1 MFRDNPVNDLGSSS
15 FDGDWNKFFNEK
27 LPAALNYVK
36 TQSDSYVDAINDIN
50 LPDVIRNNEANK
62 HDLNRIPNLQ
72 NLYSGNTMLGSD
84 PSSTFQLNQNEKIKN
99 LLSYGRDI
107 NSWAKDPLQLAKPF
121 DFNGTQY
128 GAFFDRY
135 YKNPKYKK
143 LGFSP
148 FRDNEAF
155 YNANT
160 TWKDDFVRMSKVW
173 FNLAGDGF
181 LGTIQNYGNFS
192 MEGDLEHSEKMDYN
206 MGIASSTR
214 GGASAFTVNLLGNS
228 AYTMGVMGEIMVE
241 EAALFGLSFIPG
253 LQGLSAGRTAM
264 NVTRGIKVGK
274 NLLGIVDKMSD
285 IKNMVKSL
293 KSIEN
298 ATAFYKNAGKLAKGT
313 LNFLNPLEYSADFF
327 RSYNKID
334 DAAKLSRGFGSFYRD
349 FRGINAALDEATLEG
364 GFVQNKVSANLLDE
378 YYKLNGKLPDPNSAD
393 ADKIYGTGLDAG
405 KFTSMINVPAILYT
419 NKIVLD
425 KMVRPSSM
433 LLTEMGNSLKSYG
446 LKKTVKDGAVLV
458 EAYGKSVLK
467 KDFWKQLPKNLGPG
481 SFRYLSA
488 NFGEGAQE
496 LYQEGVSAGV
506 EKYYSNL
513 YNNPSKGGMEKY
525 KSIAFKGAEEMLSN
539 TGLDVFLSGFLMGGP
554 VNVVQ
559 SGLFKGIQLATDNS
573 YKIEGLFGKD
583 ITEKKEQAARIK
595 AYKLNQVNQLA
606 ASLTVAYNNPDVFI
620 KALDENAIEQR
631 DLNADL
637 DTALTKHNIYGDNYK
652 AVADISADS
661 VALHLNYLM
670 EHGKLGILENQIKD
684 INKLDDIELERSTGI
699 ANPTGQ
705 QAGEIRSKISKSLN
719 SINQM
724 KKIHKEFDEK
734 FGSYDGNDALTRE
747 AFKRAKKLVVFNH
760 AKAYNIVDRLQSI
773 YSQMSSVSGLEGIT
787 ASDITLLLSEIPA
800 KFSSF
805 ASVPE
810 LQVLDD
816 RIEILKNGDAKDQ
829 ATAKLLEKQRLELDE
844 VIESLKDYKQTYQLN
859 EEGKKEGK
867 EEVSL
872 DSLKDDF
879 KTKFTQYLKTVAE
892 SNGKVL
898 DESKLDSISN
908 SVLDYSALVQ
918 DKYQTTNAINV
929 LANPQ
934 YFTELVNIH
943 EKALKNIYNNRQTYL
958 KEALSK
964 YFNNEIDNELLNE
977 LFSKAGVF
985 VDPDGMEDL
994 AQGRMPTFYLV
1005 PAEAGQANFKDINIK
1020 LEEVDPFDNPVAYKK
1035 AMDII
1040 ESYEELNDI
1049 TLTGKKVFRGKT
1061 AGAPVNRFNELQRFT
1076 EDKRTLRDFYE
1087 FLGVDFKNRADV
1099 ELPLSEVLSKLIM
1112 SEYITDDLFNLF
1124 RLLEKKYRGKSNKV
1138 KFRENQGIPITV
1150 NPDGNMIIDLR
1161 YFAFDYRS
1169 MVNMEYSVS
1178 KAIMELTTKEAYTS
1192 DSTFKED
1199 IDNLQT
1205 IVTEWFEDPKYA
1217 DVRKAN
1223 NIGSVNSYSAMT
1235 SGEAFAAASISD
1247 PGFQKVLSLIKTPA
1261 TQKQSAFKMFIELIK
1276 KVISRSFNITEDN
1289 TLLETVA
1296 DIVSTKVFDGLG
1308 VDIVTKV
1315 EVPTYD
1321 DIITNVEDME
1331 DLYPELYEK
1340 LSKLR
1345 PGKDIASYIKD
1356 NPEDEEVNDAINNYI
1371 ADQEELAGDYIT
1383 VKYTKDID
1391 AELRKLGWKQKT
1403 IDQLSPRDKRR
1414 IINNSIDFVDFPA
1427 KAKEAKT
1434 QLVEKYNFA
1443 QGVVDGFT
1451 DYQAI
1456 DEFNKKRDEEYSN
1469 QAIGFNKTLK
1479 QQEVLEALN
1488 TTFKDVKT
1496 KRYPVN
1502 AQLQPILNPTEEE
1515 LKNNLKLTF
1524 KLEPNEKGEL
1534 VPTGIGSLRSTEI
1547 YDAILS
1553 GKLDQNTFKGNEY
1566 TVRGTYLDR
1575 IFRDF
1580 MSYDTTVV
1588 SRESFITVARNI
1600 QENMLND
1607 TEDLSKDERD
1617 LFGKQEYSDDFLS
1630 KYYYILSDIR
1640 QYANDNNILIV
1651 TDLPRM
1657 WGNISGLSI
1666 TGEAD
1671 IVAIYPDG
1679 KLEIWDLKTSVNN
1692 YRTDY
1697 KEESKHAFQLSTY
1710 SEILEQNLEN
1720 KKIKVAGI
1728 RVINPI
1734 VSKDLKSINLA
1745 EDKDKTTIEKY
1756 TIGLKRKPTKSIKE
1770 DYAEVLNI
1778 AGIAPTAVTT
1788 TPVSTD
1794 AKAYIERR
1802 RQEALFGNI
1811 TPLEFETTDT
1821 KGRTRKTTV
1830 KTKVD
1835 ENGFKYSFE
1844 TTVDGKSSSTAYPK
1858 VTKQEFINS
1867 SIYKNLDQNS
1877 KEFIDELPEDAVIL
1891 LQSIAISTDK
1901 NSAAGLGNG
1910 NITIGYV
1917 SKEEGGRV
1925 DDIVLKYQPNEINAE
1940 YDALAALEG
1949 GKPTNEKQ
1957 TIDTINKGYRV
1968 SDEEQAEMDS
1978 QVITPK
1984 KGEPKDVIINE
1995 KLYRVKAIF
2004 VGEVEGYKFYAYKR
2018 KDNRSYVVFLEN
2030 NGRQI
2035 LEDGVNQKNVK
2046 SELSKHL
2053 ETNTNWKTDYGKEE
2067 TLLTELNKELSQFT
2081 GQTEIIFPEDPTTI
2095 IDPLEKALFN
2105 NKEFIEN
2112 TTIKENT
2119 SIPDQLS
2126 NIELGSTLDLQVKDQ
2141 SVQIVDNQGN
2151 EMFTLP
2157 NTPNSSFIKYLI
2169 FSGVPVKL
2177 AVVKT
2182 STSEDQVTSIEY
2194 KIINKPLPANSK
2206 AVLVKNL
2213 TDAIVDAPGKQ
2224 SSLKEFSKF
2233 LEYLNTKSY
2242 IDYKT
2247 WQSLKTLINQKDRI
2261 QKVEDR
2267 ISINLTEIEE
2277 LKNLYNDV
2285 KDITIEDKNVSSLL
2299 DDITKI
2305 VSENCKNS

>member
-228 AYTMGVMGEIMVE
+228 AYTMGVMGEIMAE

-313 LNFLNPLEYSADFF
+313 LNFLNPLEYTADFVK
-327 RSYNKID
+327 SYNKID

-583 ITEKKEQAARIK
+583 ITEKKEQAAKIK

-684 INKLDDIELERSTGI
+684 INKLDDIELERSIGI

-705 QAGEIRSKISKSLN
+705 QAVEIRSKISKSLN

-760 AKAYNIVDRLQSI
+760 AKAYNIIDRLQSI

-1515 LKNNLKLTF
+1515 LNNNLKLTF

-1692 YRTDY
+1692 YRTNY

-1794 AKAYIERR
+1794 AKADIEAAYSYI
-1802 RQEALFGNI
+1802 
-1811 TPLEFETTDT
+1811 T
-1821 KGRTRKTTV
+1821 TRKYEGNRRDQVNKVGEDLAKRFVVILKEKGLV
-1830 KTKVD
+1830 KEGFRTAERTDGSVEKVKVNTD
-1835 ENGFKYSFE
+1835 AEGNNLGN
-1844 TTVDGKSSSTAYPK
+1844 DWSTAGK
-1858 VTKQEFINS
+1858 FKDEFR
-1867 SIYKNLDQNS
+1867 K
-1877 KEFIDELPEDAVIL
+1877 FV
-1891 LQSIAISTDK
+1891 
-1901 NSAAGLGNG
+1901 
-1910 NITIGYV
+1910 
-1917 SKEEGGRV
+1917 
-1925 DDIVLKYQPNEINAE
+1925 NAE
-1940 YDALAALEG
+1940 LAALEG
-1949 GKPTNEKQ
+1949 AKPTNEKQ

-2261 QKVEDR
+2261 EKVEDR

>member
-1 MFRDNPVNDLGSSS
+1 MFKDNPVNNLNKPT
-15 FDGDWNKFFNEK
+15 FDGDWNKFFNER
-27 LPAALNYVK
+27 LPAALDYVK
-36 TQSDSYVDAINDIN
+36 GQTELYENALNNATLPDIMRVDAG
-50 LPDVIRNNEANK
+50 NK
-62 HDLNRIPNLQ
+62 HDFNRTTNLQ
-72 NLYSGNTMLGSD
+72 NLFSGNNMLGSD
-84 PSSTFQLNQNEKIKN
+84 PANTFQLNQTEKLRNIF
-99 LLSYGRDI
+99 SYGTGI
-107 NSWAKDPLQLAKPF
+107 ESWGKDPFQLAKPF

-228 AYTMGVMGEIMVE
+228 AYTMGVMGEIMAE

-274 NLLGIVDKMSD
+274 TLLGIVDKMSD

-313 LNFLNPLEYSADFF
+313 LNFLNPLEYTADFVK
-327 RSYNKID
+327 SYNKID

-446 LKKTVKDGAVLV
+446 LKKTVKDGAILV

-760 AKAYNIVDRLQSI
+760 AKAYNIIDRLQSI

-1087 FLGVDFKNRADV
+1087 FLEVDFKNRADV

-1434 QLVEKYNFA
+1434 QLVKKYNFA

-1469 QAIGFNKTLK
+1469 QAIGFNKSPK

-1488 TTFKDVKT
+1488 TTFKDVKS

-1588 SRESFITVARNI
+1588 SKESFITVARNI

-1630 KYYYILSDIR
+1630 KYFFILSDIR
-1640 QYANDNNILIV
+1640 KYANDNGIVIV

-1692 YRTDY
+1692 YRTNY
-1697 KEESKHAFQLSTY
+1697 KEKSKHTFQLSTY
-1710 SEILEQNLEN
+1710 SEIVEQNLEN
-1720 KKIKVAGI
+1720 KKIKVDGI
-1728 RVINPI
+1728 RVINPT

-1756 TIGLKRKPTKSIKE
+1756 TIGLERKSTESIKE

-1788 TPVSTD
+1788 TPVSDIEAEIEKLEKQLEIT
-1794 AKAYIERR
+1794 KATIPVNRKGIE
-1802 RQEALFGNI
+1802 
-1811 TPLEFETTDT
+1811 
-1821 KGRTRKTTV
+1821 
-1830 KTKVD
+1830 
-1835 ENGFKYSFE
+1835 S
-1844 TTVDGKSSSTAYPK
+1844 
-1858 VTKQEFINS
+1858 
-1867 SIYKNLDQNS
+1867 
-1877 KEFIDELPEDAVIL
+1877 
-1891 LQSIAISTDK
+1891 LQQQIAEK
-1901 NSAAGLGNG
+1901 
-1910 NITIGYV
+1910 
-1917 SKEEGGRV
+1917 KEE
-1925 DDIVLKYQPNEINAE
+1925 
-1940 YDALAALEG
+1940 LAALEG
-1949 GKPTNEKQ
+1949 AKPTNEKQ
-1957 TIDTINKGYRV
+1957 TIDTINKKYRV

-1984 KGEPKDVIINE
+1984 KGESKDVIINE

-2053 ETNTNWKTDYGKEE
+2053 EINTNWKTYYGKEE

-2242 IDYKT
+2242 IDSKT